1 LSLAV
6 GDVSVSSTAKD
17 SILMDT
23 VVTLG
28 HIINLA
34 VTFLDQNGNPML
46 KQPAADAPPLWSNT
60 IPGTETIVASADGM
74 AAVAT
79 PVAVG
84 VDTINVAAIV
94 GGKTFTATL
103 NVQVTAA
110 VAQVLTSVSI
120 VPTVV

>member
-1 LSLAV
+1 
-6 GDVSVSSTAKD
+6 
-17 SILMDT
+17 MDT

-46 KQPAADAPPLWSNT
+46 TQPTADSAPVWSNT

-94 GGKTFTATL
+94 RGKTFTATL

-110 VAQVLTSVSI
+110 VAQVLTSVAI
-120 VPTVV
+120 TPTVV